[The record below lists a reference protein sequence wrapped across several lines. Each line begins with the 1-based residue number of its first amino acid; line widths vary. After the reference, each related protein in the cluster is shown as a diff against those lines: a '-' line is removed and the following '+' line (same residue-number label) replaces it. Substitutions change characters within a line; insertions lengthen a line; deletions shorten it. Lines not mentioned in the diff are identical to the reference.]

1 MEKKIVSVG
10 PVTSINS
17 LVYHLSS
24 QFLEIRNDYVH
35 GRRPVFSFDF
45 SDMRG
50 RSISLPAL
58 ASLLSVG
65 KKLKDFIGYPI
76 PVEMKWDPQVIAIL
90 TDSHFIPIAKKL
102 NIFSFSD
109 EFAGTI
115 RMNNEFLN
123 PNTRLLYFGD
133 IKPISDI
140 PPELIGIEKAIHKQ
154 KIISNLRIRC
164 ANIFKGFDD
173 SLENT
178 LYNTLLELIVN
189 SLMHAQEYAFVALQ
203 RTSKSISISVSDA
216 GIGFKKSL
224 FQTFK
229 IPHFKELSNAQA
241 IFIGS
246 LIQKDIHGLRLAIE
260 EVLNF
265 DSESLDDT
273 NEGWVTVSSYD
284 AEIRWQKKN
293 WRKAIKYFDQIDIK
307 NQIPDL
313 SKVLGDPLEKLV
325 DRQVIEDGYYRLYN
339 HFLIGTRISFEIR
352 F

>member
-1 MEKKIVSVG
+1 MEKKIITIG
-10 PVTSINS
+10 PATSINS
-17 LVYHLSS
+17 LVYHLGT
-24 QFLEIRNDYVH
+24 QFLQIRNDYIH
-35 GRRPVFSFDF
+35 GRRPEFSFDF
-45 SDMRG
+45 SDMKG

-76 PVEMKWDPQVIAIL
+76 PVQMKWDPQVIAIL
-90 TDSHFIPIAKKL
+90 QDSHFIPIAKKL

-109 EFAGTI
+109 VFEGTI
-115 RMNNEFLN
+115 RLNNEFLN

-133 IKPISDI
+133 IKPISNI
-140 PPELIGIEKAIHKQ
+140 PPDQIGIEKAIHKQ
-154 KIISNLRIRC
+154 KIISNLRVRC

-173 SLENT
+173 NLENT

-189 SLMHAQEYAFVALQ
+189 SLMHGQEFAFVALQ
-203 RTSKSISISVSDA
+203 RTSKSITISVSDS
-216 GIGFKKSL
+216 GIGFKRSL
-224 FQTFK
+224 FQTFNN
-229 IPHFKELSNAQA
+229 PHFKEITDAQA

-260 EVLNF
+260 EVLNY
-265 DSESLDDT
+265 DNESIDDT
-273 NEGWVTVSSYD
+273 NEGWVTISSYD

-293 WRKAIKYFDQIDIK
+293 WRKAITYFDQLDLK
-307 NQIPDL
+307 NQAPSL
-313 SKVLGDPLEKLV
+313 TKVFGAPLEKIV
-325 DRQVIEDGYYRLYN
+325 DRQTLEEGYYRIYN

>member
-10 PVTSINS
+10 PMTSINS

-24 QFLEIRNDYVH
+24 QFIEIRNDYVH
-35 GRRPVFSFDF
+35 GRRPIFSFDF

-65 KKLKDFIGYPI
+65 KKLKDFVGYPI

-90 TDSHFIPIAKKL
+90 TDSHFITIAKKL
-102 NIFSFSD
+102 NIFSFPI
-109 EFAGTI
+109 EFEGTI
-115 RMNNEFLN
+115 RFNNEFLN
-123 PNTRLLYFGD
+123 PNSRLLYFGD
-133 IKPISDI
+133 IKPIFDI
-140 PPELIGIEKAIHKQ
+140 PPEHIGIEKAIHKQ

-189 SLMHAQEYAFVALQ
+189 SLMHAQEFAFVALQ

-216 GIGFKKSL
+216 GIGFRRSL
-224 FQTFK
+224 YQTFK
-229 IPHFKELSNAQA
+229 IPNFKEMSDAEA

-265 DSESLDDT
+265 DTEALDDT
-273 NEGWVTVSSYD
+273 NEGWVTISSYD

-293 WRKAIKYFDQIDIK
+293 WRKAISYFDQLNIK
-307 NQIPDL
+307 TEKPNL
-313 SKVLGDPLEKLV
+313 RKVFGDPLEKFV
-325 DRQVIEDGYYRLYN
+325 ERQIIEEGYYRTYN